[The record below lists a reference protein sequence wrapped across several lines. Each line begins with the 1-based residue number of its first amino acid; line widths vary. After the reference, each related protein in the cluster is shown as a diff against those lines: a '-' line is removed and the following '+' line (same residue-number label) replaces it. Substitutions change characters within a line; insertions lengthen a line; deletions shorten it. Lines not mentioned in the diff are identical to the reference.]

1 MADKTASD
9 VKRPRRLGFAGVRL
23 AVVKRGKAVVL
34 VPLVAAA
41 VAFAIASLI
50 PDRYAAS
57 VLIQIDPQRI
67 SAESAASEA
76 SPDPRA
82 LDAEE
87 HAIDAEMAALQS
99 ASLIDGVAERLH
111 LVDDPEFQA
120 RPLASW
126 LGSPFIGADPKR
138 TVREGIASH
147 LNVSR
152 VHRSSLVRVRFSSRD
167 AEKAQRV
174 ASAIAA
180 AYIGHD
186 RSMPSLDGS
195 SEPRAEATA
204 SEKVFQS
211 LLSQAGARMLSAT
224 RVVEEASVPQ
234 RPDGPKRTQIAGI
247 VAAASFALMLM
258 IAVLLERNALIR
270 TRDVEEALACPHMSS
285 LPAVGSQEAPNTPAR
300 NARLI
305 LAEPESRY
313 AKAVRSVSLELSA
326 RALGGKAGRVIL
338 ITSALP
344 GEGAELFA
352 SNIAHD
358 MAVNGE
364 TSLLVDCDFRARRLT
379 RQLAPESARGFLE
392 QIASGAPVE
401 EAILRDGLTGVCFL
415 PASGSA
421 PGQLA
426 NAALLRSVEFTAA
439 FKHLKA
445 RFPTMVISAPALLP
459 FSDARILADLADQ
472 IVFLTAWHRTP
483 RDLAKKALSSLEANQ
498 RKVVGAILTE
508 SPEDDDTGFMSLS
521 SIFEE
526 IRRASRSHSLDH
538 AA

>member
-1 MADKTASD
+1 MADRKASA

-34 VPLVAAA
+34 VPIMAAA
-41 VAFAIASLI
+41 AAFAIASCI

-57 VLIQIDPQRI
+57 VLVQIDPRQI
-67 SAESAASEA
+67 SAESADSEA
-76 SPDPRA
+76 ASGPHA

-87 HAIDAEMAALQS
+87 HAIAAQMAALQS

-111 LVDDPEFQA
+111 LADDPEFQA
-120 RPLASW
+120 RSLASW
-126 LGSPFIGADPKR
+126 LGSPFVSSDPKR
-138 TVREGIASH
+138 TAREAIASQ
-147 LNVSR
+147 LTVVR
-152 VHRSSLVRVRFSSRD
+152 VHRSSLVRIRFSSRD
-167 AEKAQRV
+167 AEKAQRI
-174 ASAIAA
+174 ASALAA

-186 RSMPSLDGS
+186 HSMLSLDGT
-195 SEPRAEATA
+195 SEPRSEPTA

-211 LLSQAGARMLSAT
+211 LLSQYGARMLSAT

-234 RPDGPKRTQIAGI
+234 RPEGPKRTRIAGG

-285 LPAVGSQEAPNTPAR
+285 LPAVGSREALHAPAR

-305 LAEPESRY
+305 LAEPECRY

-326 RALGGKAGRVIL
+326 RTSEGKAERVIL

-364 TSLLVDCDFRARRLT
+364 ASLLVDCDFRARRLT
-379 RQLAPESARGFLE
+379 RQLAPESERGFHE

-415 PASGSA
+415 PAAGPA

-426 NAALLRSVEFTAA
+426 NAALLRSAEFSEA

-483 RDLAKKALSSLEANQ
+483 HDLAKKALASLEANQ

-508 SPEDDDTGFMSLS
+508 SPDDDDTGFMSLS

-526 IRRASRSHSLDH
+526 LRRASRSHSLDH

>member
-34 VPLVAAA
+34 VPLIAAA
-41 VAFAIASLI
+41 VAFAIVSLI

-67 SAESAASEA
+67 SAESADSEA
-76 SPDPRA
+76 SSDPRA

-87 HAIDAEMAALQS
+87 HAIAAEMAALQS
-99 ASLIDGVAERLH
+99 APLIDGVAERLH
-111 LVDDPEFQA
+111 LVDDPEFEA
-120 RPLASW
+120 RSLASW
-126 LGSPFIGADPKR
+126 LGSPFMGADPKR
-138 TVREGIASH
+138 TAREAIASQ
-147 LNVSR
+147 LTVTR
-152 VHRSSLVRVRFSSRD
+152 KHRSSLVRVRFSSRD
-167 AEKAQRV
+167 AEKAQRI

-186 RSMPSLDGS
+186 HSMPSIDGT
-195 SEPRAEATA
+195 SESRAEPTA

-211 LLSQAGARMLSAT
+211 LLSQSGARMLSAT

-234 RPDGPKRTQIAGI
+234 RPEGPKRTYIVGI
-247 VAAASFALMLM
+247 VAAASFTLMFM

-270 TRDVEEALACPHMSS
+270 TRDVEETLACPHMSS
-285 LPAVGSQEAPNTPAR
+285 LPAVGSQEALNTPAR

-326 RALGGKAGRVIL
+326 RAPGGKAERVIL

-379 RQLAPESARGFLE
+379 RQLAPESPRGFLE
-392 QIASGAPVE
+392 QIANGAPVE

-415 PASGSA
+415 PASGPA

-483 RDLAKKALSSLEANQ
+483 RDLAKKALASLEANQ

-508 SPEDDDTGFMSLS
+508 SREDDDTGFMSLS

-526 IRRASRSHSLDH
+526 LRRASRSHSLDH